1 MHIHILGICGT
12 FMGSLALLAKN
23 AGHHVSGCDENVYP
37 PMSTQLQAQGIEII
51 NGFDPLQL
59 ESNPD
64 LIVVGNAMSRGNPC
78 VEYMLN
84 HRLPYTSGP
93 AWLGEHILR
102 DKHVLAVSG
111 THGKT
116 TTSSMLAKILDFS
129 GLQPGFLI
137 GGVAQDFGVSARL
150 SESKYFVVEADE
162 YDSAFFDKR
171 SKFVH
176 YHSDTVIINNLEF
189 DHADIFDDLAAIQ
202 RQFHHLIRTVPSVG
216 NVIYSSEDENVLS
229 VLDQG
234 CWSRKQA
241 FGLDE
246 NDPWQYQLMENDGS
260 VFRIINRANGEETSA
275 TVAWQHCGL
284 HNIKNALAAAV
295 AAASVGVSVEQSCRA
310 LCKFEGV
317 KRRMEV
323 IYDHNGI
330 TVYDDFA
337 HHPTAIKTTLEGLRS
352 RVGEEPILA
361 IIEPRSATMR
371 MGVHRDNLTT
381 AVAAADRVL
390 WYHNELIEWAMDELQ
405 ATSSTSKV
413 VNSIELL
420 IDQAVDFSSGNGH
433 ILIMSNGGFGG
444 LHQKLIKALAAG

>member
-64 LIVVGNAMSRGNPC
+64 LIVVGNAMCRGNPC

-189 DHADIFDDLAAIQ
+189 DHADIFDDLKDIKK
-202 RQFHHLIRTVPSVG
+202 QFHHLLKTIPSSGKIIYFSDDINAQEVINMG
-216 NVIYSSEDENVLS
+216 N
-229 VLDQG
+229 
-234 CWSRKQA
+234 WSQLIKI
-241 FGLDE
+241 
-246 NDPWQYQLMENDGS
+246 NDCE
-260 VFRIINRANGEETSA
+260 IKINFDLKEIKLLEKTFSLKNLPLIGE
-275 TVAWQHCGL
+275 
-284 HNIKNALAAAV
+284 HNFKNYICAILAARTGGVAV
-295 AAASVGVSVEQSCRA
+295 EDSIISLQ
-310 LCKFEGV
+310 KFNGV
-317 KRRMEV
+317 KRRLEFKGLHSN
-323 IYDHNGI
+323 IK
-330 TVYDDFA
+330 VYDDFA
-337 HHPTAIKTTLEGLRS
+337 HHPTAIKASSKAIRNKFPEKK
-352 RVGEEPILA
+352 IL
-361 IIEPRSATMR
+361 
-371 MGVHRDNLTT
+371 GV
-381 AVAAADRVL
+381 
-390 WYHNELIEWAMDELQ
+390 
-405 ATSSTSKV
+405 
-413 VNSIELL
+413 IELASNTMSEGIHGISL
-420 IDQAVDFSSGNGH
+420 VESPNLFDEVIWLDHKGVLGENDNIISVNKIEEYINKITEIIKGFDIVVCMTNKDSQKIIRPIIDFLNE
-433 ILIMSNGGFGG
+433 
-444 LHQKLIKALAAG
+444 K